1 MVIKWKW
8 LINLTQMVFC
18 QDKTDIKIRSS
29 NGGILKLDTFKEMRF
44 YFRSNVGDLENLF
57 IWRFGENF
65 YPPG

>member
-1 MVIKWKW
+1 
-8 LINLTQMVFC
+8 MVFC

-57 IWRFGENF
+57 I
-65 YPPG
+65 